1 MFGHVGTQVRI
12 YRSSA
17 LIGCRARQLEW
28 DISSDE
34 TAKNIQYKN
43 LDLLEYGVC
52 IFSRFISLIGTLR
65 ADSNNFDIWKIFILF
80 NKII

>member
-1 MFGHVGTQVRI
+1 MFGHMGTQVRI

-52 IFSRFISLIGTLR
+52 IFSRFISLIGSLR
-65 ADSNNFDIWKIFILF
+65 ADFDIGKIFILF
-80 NKII
+80 DKTI